1 MKFAWVILLAGLAW
15 ILHRRSRRR
24 KPGVKDPVQESQP
37 CGDSGRDAWEGSF
50 WEVQEPRPVR
60 IRLRIGY
67 VNAGGVGSERTVD
80 VRQFG
85 AYEGTVLLI
94 GHCHLRRAT
103 RTFRVDRITQ
113 CVDETTGEVITNLG
127 EYLET
132 KYSQSPD
139 RAWERPV
146 AGGEYDVLRVLLYV
160 GKADGQLR
168 APEKEII
175 RTTCAAITGDLCLAD
190 GMADEFL
197 GMDVPTLQGFRLAV
211 GRIAKREDRVRAAV
225 QAAAEAIVATQK
237 TVHPGEQEAL
247 DYIRKRFSD
256 TSSTLVQS

>member
-1 MKFAWVILLAGLAW
+1 V
-15 ILHRRSRRR
+15 RNC
-24 KPGVKDPVQESQP
+24 VQKGELS
-37 CGDSGRDAWEGSF
+37 GGTGRDAWEGSF
-50 WEVQEPRPVR
+50 WEVQEPRPVKAM
-60 IRLRIGY
+60 LRIAY
-67 VNAGGVGSERTVD
+67 VNAGGEASERTVE

-85 AYEGTVLLI
+85 AFEGTVLLI

-113 CVDETTGEVITNLG
+113 CVDENTGEVITSPG
-127 EYLET
+127 EYLER
-132 KYSQSPD
+132 KYSESPD
-139 RAWERPV
+139 RAWERLV
-146 AGGEYDVLRVLLYV
+146 AGGEYDVLRVLLYL

-175 RTTCAAITGDLCLAD
+175 RTTCAAITGDSCLSDGTAD
-190 GMADEFL
+190 RVLA

-211 GRIAKREDRVRAAV
+211 GRIAKRKDGVRTAV

-247 DYIRKRFSD
+247 DYIRKRFSG